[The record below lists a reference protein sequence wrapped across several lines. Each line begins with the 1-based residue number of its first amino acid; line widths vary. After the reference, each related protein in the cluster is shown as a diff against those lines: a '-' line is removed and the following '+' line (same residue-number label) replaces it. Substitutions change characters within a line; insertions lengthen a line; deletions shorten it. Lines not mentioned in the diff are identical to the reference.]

1 MRSRVSDTLFFWVA
15 GAFLFKYRMLQGPVP
30 RLGVASAL
38 RLANYIGNGATR
50 MAIVHNGLVF
60 DIAEAAKELGIA
72 HLRDVVSIDQILT
85 AGLLDALH
93 DARSSITRRFG
104 GLPVESVKLRS
115 PILAPEKILLV
126 ARNYLSHNIEQN
138 AKPPSEPYFFTK
150 FRNALIGPDDPV
162 VVPMISK
169 KVDWEAELA
178 VILGKAGKNIA
189 RKDAMEYV
197 AGYTVAND
205 ISFRDL
211 QFSTRSDN
219 AAATLGSNW
228 VKGKNLDSSFPLG
241 PWLVTKDEVPD
252 PNNLEI
258 SLTVNGKTRQHA
270 NTSDMVFKVDTLI
283 EYASA
288 GMTLKPG
295 DIISTGTPEGV
306 AAFSNGPFLKDGD
319 AVEAQIDRIGV
330 LRNRVRSEE
339 S

>member
-1 MRSRVSDTLFFWVA
+1 LVA
-15 GAFLFKYRMLQGPVP
+15 GAFLFKYRMLQGRVP
-30 RLGVASAL
+30 RLEVAGTL
-38 RLANYIGNGATR
+38 RLAHCIRNGATGVV
-50 MAIVHNGLVF
+50 IVHNGLVF
-60 DIAEAAKELGIA
+60 DIAEAVKELGIA
-72 HLRDVVSIDQILT
+72 DLRDVVSIDQILT

-93 DARSSITRRFG
+93 DARSSITSRFG
-104 GLPVESVKLRS
+104 GLPIESVKLRS

-150 FRNALIGPDDPV
+150 FRNALIGPNDPV
-162 VVPMISK
+162 LVPRISK

-178 VILGKAGKNIA
+178 VIVGKAGKNIA
-189 RKDAMEYV
+189 RKNAMEYV
-197 AGYTVAND
+197 AGYAVAND

-219 AAATLGSNW
+219 AAATLGANW

-270 NTSDMVFKVDTLI
+270 NTSDMIFKVDTLI
-283 EYASA
+283 EYVSA

-295 DIISTGTPEGV
+295 DVISTGTPEGV
-306 AAFSNGPFLKDGD
+306 AAFTGAPFLKEGD
-319 AVEAQIDRIGV
+319 ILEATIAGIGT
-330 LRNRVRSEE
+330 LRNPVRSEQA
-339 S
+339 

>member
-1 MRSRVSDTLFFWVA
+1 V
-15 GAFLFKYRMLQGPVP
+15 LQGRVP
-30 RLGVASAL
+30 ELGGPGFL
-38 RLANYIGNGATR
+38 KLAHYARNGATSVG
-50 MAIVHNGLVF
+50 IIHNGFVF
-60 DIAEAAKELGIA
+60 DLTQAANELGIA
-72 HLRDVVSIDQILT
+72 RLAHVVSIDQILSE
-85 AGLLDALH
+85 GLLSVLH
-93 DARSSITRRFG
+93 DAESSITSRSR
-104 GLPVESVKLRS
+104 GLPVESLALCC

-126 ARNYLSHNIEQN
+126 ARNYLSHNVEQN
-138 AKPPSEPYFFTK
+138 VNPPSEPYFFTK
-150 FRNALIGPDDPV
+150 FRNALIGPNDPV
-162 VVPMISK
+162 LVPAISK

-189 RKDAMEYV
+189 RKDAMGYV
-197 AGYTVAND
+197 AGYAVAND

-211 QFSTRSDN
+211 QFSTRADN
-219 AAATLGSNW
+219 AVATLGSNW

-270 NTSDMVFKVDTLI
+270 NTSDMIFKVDALI

-306 AAFSNGPFLKDGD
+306 AVFTGGPFLKDGD
-319 AVEAQIDRIGV
+319 ILEATIGGIGT
-330 LRNRVRSEE
+330 LRNPVRSE
-339 S
+339 